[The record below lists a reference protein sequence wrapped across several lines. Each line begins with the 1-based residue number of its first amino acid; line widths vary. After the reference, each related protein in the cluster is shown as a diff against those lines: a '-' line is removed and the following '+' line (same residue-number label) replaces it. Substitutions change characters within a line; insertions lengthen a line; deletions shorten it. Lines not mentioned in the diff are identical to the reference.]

1 TILDVYRGAKF
12 DKEEFEKLREN
23 QGKLISVN
31 GYFSTSRRKS
41 LAVYFAK
48 KSTKRTDVIPVLFH
62 IQCDIKH
69 INENIIFADISEFSV
84 YAQEAEVL
92 FDLNAC
98 FLIDSIE
105 KQESL
110 HIIEMTLSNEGH
122 KITDDYLELTQKET
136 EELSVSIVVGRLL
149 CNLEDCGWIEFN
161 IGRALSF
168 KCEWNQAREYY
179 NRAYD
184 LMMKNKPTRVKD
196 SAWILNNIGAILR
209 DQKNSYSQ
217 QHW

>member
-1 TILDVYRGAKF
+1 
-12 DKEEFEKLREN
+12 
-23 QGKLISVN
+23 
-31 GYFSTSRRKS
+31 
-41 LAVYFAK
+41 
-48 KSTKRTDVIPVLFH
+48 
-62 IQCDIKH
+62 
-69 INENIIFADISEFSV
+69 EFSV

-149 CNLEDCGWIEFN
+149 CNLG
-161 IGRALSF
+161 
-168 KCEWNQAREYY
+168 EY
-179 NRAYD
+179 D
-184 LMMKNKPTRVKD
+184 KSKK
-196 SAWILNNIGAILR
+196 IL
-209 DQKNSYSQ
+209 
-217 QHW
+217 